1 MHHADSF
8 QVDES
13 FTDLQAEQQ
22 QGRASQR
29 ALVLYE
35 IVPQLQRCHKSTGE
49 VNGTNHRIKKMIIRR
64 LTEIK
69 AVTDLSVLV
78 ELHNDPHW
86 VLLYD
91 PDQADDV
98 LVVEFLHD
106 NWEHAQSATALHHT
120 YIPVTLFRS

>member
-1 MHHADSF
+1 
-8 QVDES
+8 
-13 FTDLQAEQQ
+13 
-22 QGRASQR
+22 
-29 ALVLYE
+29 
-35 IVPQLQRCHKSTGE
+35 
-49 VNGTNHRIKKMIIRR
+49 MIIRR

-69 AVTDLSVLV
+69 AATDLSVLV

-106 NWEHAQSATALHHT
+106 NWEHAQSATALHHP

>member
-1 MHHADSF
+1 MHHANSF

-22 QGRASQR
+22 QGRVCQR

-49 VNGTNHRIKKMIIRR
+49 VNGTNHSLKKIIHR

-98 LVVEFLHD
+98 LVVELLHD
-106 NWEHAQSATALHHT
+106 NWEQSQSATALHHT
-120 YIPVTLFRS
+120 YILVTLFWS